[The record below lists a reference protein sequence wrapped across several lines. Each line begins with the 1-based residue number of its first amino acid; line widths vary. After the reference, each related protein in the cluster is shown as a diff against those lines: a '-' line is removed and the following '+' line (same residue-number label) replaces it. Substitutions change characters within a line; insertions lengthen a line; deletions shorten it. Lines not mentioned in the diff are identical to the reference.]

1 MAKAE
6 NVQPVNTLA
15 IPSAPRTRVMPQ
27 KESDQKFND
36 RFKKSVAR
44 FAELRALG
52 LTVTRSGNSVLLSN
66 EDVKVS
72 MPSSAMYDD
81 TAYNSYRLGF
91 GKKLYDAEDR
101 KIGREAVWAAIAYS
115 LRTEA
120 EATLAKATTTE

>member
-6 NVQPVNTLA
+6 NAQPVDTLA

-27 KESDQKFND
+27 KESDQKFSD

-44 FAELRALG
+44 FNELRALG

-72 MPSSAMYDD
+72 MPSIAMYDD

-91 GKKLYDAEDR
+91 AKKLYDAEDR
-101 KIGREAVWAAIAYS
+101 KIGREAVWAAIAYG
-115 LRTEA
+115 LRVEA
-120 EATLAKATTTE
+120 EATLAKATATA